1 MTDDLTVLNW
11 NAHANHPSQAG
22 RVTKQL
28 DAWPDWDVAALTEVK
43 GCYGALQWWAK
54 RNGCHLEQEKPQ
66 GGPADERGDTA
77 LLIRG
82 IKVKRTWVARMREAW
97 TVFSHRVRHKPR
109 RHQRGVILHGGR
121 RVRVSAEHWP
131 TRGNQ
136 RAWAESYRA
145 AERFLNRK
153 GLGIVVGDLN
163 AEKNDVY
170 GLKDDVGGKFAGR
183 RPDWLITNQP
193 ARIEVR
199 ELGKGGSD
207 HVALLFTVKV

>member
-1 MTDDLTVLNW
+1 MIVVLAW
-11 NAHANHPSQAG
+11 NAHANHPSQTG
-22 RVTKQL
+22 RVIDTL
-28 DAWPDWDVAALTEVK
+28 DRWPGWDVAALTEVK

-54 RNGCHLEQEKPQ
+54 RNGCKLVMEKPRP
-66 GGPADERGDTA
+66 GRAEEHGDTA

-82 IKVKRTWVARMREAW
+82 PKVKRSWIAAMREVW

-109 RHQRGVILHGGR
+109 RHQRAVTIHDGK
-121 RVRVSAEHWP
+121 RVRISAEHWP

-136 RAWAESYRA
+136 AAWVESYRA
-145 AERFLNRK
+145 AERFLKRK

-183 RPDWLITNQP
+183 RPDWLVTNQP
-193 ARIEVR
+193 GKVDVR
-199 ELGKGGSD
+199 QLDKGGSD
-207 HVALLFTVKV
+207 HYGLLFEVQV